1 VVNLIRGVI
10 RDLLGGRADAMNLRA
25 TLVRGAGASFALK
38 VGATAL
44 AFVGSVV
51 LARLL
56 GTDGYGAYAY
66 AMAWINVLA
75 APTMLGMDKLTVRE
89 VAIQQAR
96 EDWGH
101 MRGLLFWSNII
112 IFCVSTAVALV
123 VFAISRVKALAA
135 GPVMT
140 ETLWIALP
148 WLPLLTLTYL
158 RQSAMQ
164 GLHRVVEG
172 QLPEEFLRPALF
184 LVFVLAAVPLLDR
197 LNAPWAVGL
206 NVLAAGIT
214 YLIGVLLL
222 RRSLPPPV
230 RAAKRQYSSRVWLRS
245 SLPFLLLG
253 SMQALNGYLPIL
265 VLGWTHGGDE
275 VGIFAVAARS
285 AGLIA
290 FFQLAANAVLAP
302 TIARL
307 YAKRETERLQ
317 RVITK
322 SSRVMLVVALP
333 LAIGLASLGNYFL
346 RIFGAEFEQGHL
358 ALAILCIGQIFYTAV
373 GSVGLLLTM
382 TGHERDAARG
392 VAVSVAANIVL
403 TAVLIPT
410 WGVNG
415 AAIATAATLVTW
427 NLLLAL
433 LAIRRAGIVPGIVG
447 RMA

>member
-1 VVNLIRGVI
+1 MVKLIKDVI
-10 RDLLGGRADAMNLRA
+10 RDLIGGRADVTNLRA
-25 TLVRGAGASFALK
+25 TLTRGASGSFALK

-75 APTMLGMDKLTVRE
+75 APTMLGLDKLLVRE

-96 EDWGH
+96 QDWGH
-101 MRGLLFWSNII
+101 MRGLLFWSNIV
-112 IFCVSTAVALV
+112 IFAVSTVVALV
-123 VFAISRVKALAA
+123 VFVSTKARVLSAE
-135 GPVMT
+135 PMMT
-140 ETLWIALP
+140 ETLWIALL
-148 WLPLLTLTYL
+148 WLPLLTLTCL

-172 QLPEEFLRPALF
+172 QLPEELVRPALF
-184 LVFVLAAVPLLDR
+184 LLLVFATALLVGG

-206 NVLAAGIT
+206 NVLAACVA

-222 RRSLPPPV
+222 RRNLPPSV
-230 RAAKRQYSSRVWLRS
+230 HAAKRQYASRSWLQS
-245 SLPFLLLG
+245 GFPFLLLG

-265 VLGWTHGGDE
+265 VLGWTHSSEE

-307 YAKRETERLQ
+307 YAQGKTEQLQ

-322 SSRVMLVVALP
+322 SSRVILLVALP
-333 LAIGLASLGNYFL
+333 LAIGLAVAGDYFL
-346 RIFGAEFEQGHL
+346 RIFGSEFEQGHL
-358 ALAILCIGQIFYTAV
+358 ALAILCIGQVFYTAV

-392 VAVSVAANIVL
+392 VAISVAANIML
-403 TAVLIPT
+403 TAALVPT

-427 NLLLAL
+427 NVLLAL
-433 LAIRRAGIVPGIVG
+433 LAIRRAGIIPGIMG
-447 RMA
+447 RIA